1 MAAGETEA
9 ASGAHRAPA
18 QPHPDLIRDDPVG
31 WASAHAGGTDPRVG
45 ALRVAI
51 ERLRRD
57 LNGYSAALA
66 DRGSAE
72 HHLAL
77 LSAAASDP
85 APEAVALR
93 NALLMIAGAVGSVS
107 ALAPAVVQLRQAVE
121 LFGPPHGV
129 GQDFPTGVSY
139 GPYGG
144 ALPRPVDWP
153 AGH

>member
-1 MAAGETEA
+1 MGWV
-9 ASGAHRAPA
+9 GA
-18 QPHPDLIRDDPVG
+18 Q
-31 WASAHAGGTDPRVG
+31 GGGADPRVG

-57 LNGYSAALA
+57 LNGYAAALA
-66 DRGSAE
+66 DRGVAE
-72 HHLAL
+72 HQLAV

-85 APEAVALR
+85 APETAALR

-129 GQDFPTGVSY
+129 PPDVPAGVTHP
-139 GPYGG
+139 PYGG
-144 ALPRPVDWP
+144 RLPRQFDWP